1 MALISGSLHW
11 TVLADN
17 IQFACLNT
25 ITLCTLHTFAV
36 SRGSGMVAAV
46 AASDGGVTTDGYGA
60 QEYRKIRGQTHAAAT
75 ARPVAVIAA
84 APQSCYR
91 RRREA
96 VRPDDARRPI
106 LDGHTVNRTEAAA
119 VATSHSAA
127 VMSRAAA
134 ARGCSRYVAAAIVRA
149 EDSTVPTGSSSALL
163 SWYGCHKQGRLQL
176 VLRKYSFFVF
186 FSSLLRT
193 FCWSPLANAFKKIS
207 T

>member
-1 MALISGSLHW
+1 MHS
-11 TVLADN
+11 
-17 IQFACLNT
+17 
-25 ITLCTLHTFAV
+25 TFAV
-36 SRGSGMVAAV
+36 RRGSGMVA

-75 ARPVAVIAA
+75 AQSPSSPRHSLATDGASWSEGRAA
-84 APQSCYR
+84 
-91 RRREA
+91 
-96 VRPDDARRPI
+96 DDARRPI

-127 VMSRAAA
+127 VMPRAAA

-163 SWYGCHKQGRLQL
+163 SWDGCHKQGRLQL

>member
-1 MALISGSLHW
+1 MDWHWFVFCINRTTKAYYDYMALISGSLHW

-25 ITLCTLHTFAV
+25 KTLCTLHTFAV

-119 VATSHSAA
+119 VATSHTAT
-127 VMSRAAA
+127 VMSRADAA
-134 ARGCSRYVAAAIVRA
+134 ATPEAVAAMSPPPSCAPRTA
-149 EDSTVPTGSSSALL
+149 LCLLAAAVP
-163 SWYGCHKQGRLQL
+163 C
-176 VLRKYSFFVF
+176 
-186 FSSLLRT
+186 
-193 FCWSPLANAFKKIS
+193 
-207 T
+207 

>member
-1 MALISGSLHW
+1 MFELLKPYALHFCSL
-11 TVLADN
+11 
-17 IQFACLNT
+17 
-25 ITLCTLHTFAV
+25 
-36 SRGSGMVAAV
+36 SRGSGMVAA

-119 VATSHSAA
+119 VATSHTAT

-134 ARGCSRYVAAAIVRA
+134 ARGCSRYVTAARHRA
-149 EDSTVPTGSSSALL
+149 RRGQYCA
-163 SWYGCHKQGRLQL
+163 Y
-176 VLRKYSFFVF
+176 
-186 FSSLLRT
+186 
-193 FCWSPLANAFKKIS
+193 
-207 T
+207 